1 MTATD
6 TGSLARSPQPGS
18 PGSGR
23 PTWRSMP
30 LGARLYVAGVVV
42 GGALLLGAVAPRTVS
57 QPALFAVMTIF
68 ACVTSTWKVNLPI
81 VVTNGSTLSVSYA
94 ANLMSL
100 LLLGPGEAVIVAT
113 AGAWTQCVYKPKEPY
128 PLHRTVFSAA
138 TAVLTMSA
146 TGTVFHALGGTTPI
160 DSFGSARP
168 LVGAIATYFLVNTS
182 LIAAAISLSS
192 RRTLVQTWQQD
203 FLWSGATFMVA
214 GTAGA
219 LAAVVVQR
227 GDHWKAVLL
236 IAPIY
241 VTYRTYE
248 LFAGRLEDQKKHTEE
263 VQRLHQGTVTAL
275 EQARAA
281 ERELA
286 AEKERLAAALTEMT
300 QLQDLRKQLL
310 AREQAARAS
319 AEEASRLK
327 DQFLAIVSHELR
339 TPLNSILG
347 WSDMLSKGMLDGPK
361 QERAVATIHQS
372 AKRQAHLIEDL
383 LDVAR
388 IASGKLQLNRGIV
401 DLREIA
407 RDALQV
413 AQPAAAAKGIHLGFD
428 AEPRLGRVHGDPARL
443 QQVLSN
449 LISNALKFTPDS
461 GAVHVQIRR
470 SGSSAE
476 MIVADTGK
484 GIPPDFLASV
494 FEPFRQA
501 DGSTTRR
508 HAGLGLGLS
517 IVRNLVQAHDGTV
530 EAQSAGE
537 GRGATFVVRLPTI
550 AQEADAEATLPAAP
564 MALPG
569 RLPSLQGVHVLVV
582 DDDEESREVVATQL
596 HGCQAEVLTAS
607 CAAEALELLQREHV
621 DVLLADIG
629 MPGED
634 GYSLIRRVRA
644 LGQSAAALVP
654 AAALTAFA
662 RDEDRRRA
670 LQAGFQLHL
679 TKPIDGTS
687 LLAAVATLGRMRL
700 ASGA

>member
-1 MTATD
+1 
-6 TGSLARSPQPGS
+6 
-18 PGSGR
+18 
-23 PTWRSMP
+23 MP
-30 LGARLYVAGVVV
+30 LGARLYVAAVVA
-42 GGALLLGAVAPRTVS
+42 GGALLLIAVAPRTVP
-57 QPALFAVMTIF
+57 QPILFAVMTIF

-113 AGAWTQCVYKPKEPY
+113 AGAWTQCVYRPKEPY

-138 TAVLTMSA
+138 TAVITMSA
-146 TGTVFHALGGTTPI
+146 TGAVFRALGGTTPL
-160 DSFGSARP
+160 DTLGSARP

-182 LIAAAISLSS
+182 LIAGAISISS
-192 RRTLVQTWQQD
+192 RRGLVQTWRQD

-227 GDHWKAVLL
+227 GEHWKAVLL

-263 VQRLHQGTVTAL
+263 VQRLHQGTITAL

-286 AEKERLAAALTEMT
+286 AEKERLAAALVEMT
-300 QLQDLRKQLL
+300 KLQELRKQLL

-319 AEEASRLK
+319 AEDASQLK

-347 WSDMLSKGMLDGPK
+347 WSDMLSKGILDGPR
-361 QERAVATIHQS
+361 QERALATIHQS

-388 IASGKLQLNRGIV
+388 IASGKLQLNPALV
-401 DLREIA
+401 DLRDIA
-407 RDALQV
+407 RDALLV
-413 AQPAAAAKGIHLGFD
+413 SQPAADAKGIHLGFD
-428 AEPRLGRVHGDPARL
+428 ADPRLGRVHGDPARL
-443 QQVLSN
+443 QQITSN
-449 LISNALKFTPDS
+449 LISNALKFTPEG
-461 GAVHVQIRR
+461 GAVHIQLRR

-476 MIVADTGK
+476 LIVSDTGK
-484 GIPPDFLASV
+484 GIPPDFLTSV

-508 HAGLGLGLS
+508 HGGLGLGLS
-517 IVRNLVQAHDGTV
+517 IVRNLVQAHNGTV

-537 GRGATFVVRLPTI
+537 GQGATFVVRLPMI
-550 AQEADAEATLPAAP
+550 ADDADAGASRPIRNADTPR
-564 MALPG
+564 
-569 RLPSLQGVHVLVV
+569 RLPSLQGVAVLVV
-582 DDDEESREVVATQL
+582 DDDQESREVVATQL
-596 HGCQAEVLTAS
+596 HGCQANVLTAS
-607 CAAEALELLQREHV
+607 CAAEAFELLQRERV

-629 MPGED
+629 MPDED

-644 LGQSAAALVP
+644 LGQSAALVP

-662 RDEDRRRA
+662 RDEDRRCA
-670 LQAGFQLHL
+670 LQAGYQLHL
-679 TKPIDGTS
+679 TKPIDATS
-687 LLAAVATLGRMRL
+687 LLAAVATLGKTKLSAPRA
-700 ASGA
+700 AS